1 MSTAPGQRV
10 PHVDEAVNFRDLA
23 LGIGDW
29 YNVTPS
35 VRVAIEGLALVVQD
49 QAARLERFDT
59 QFGGRQFRGP
69 PPGTPFFPGS
79 HHDQAH
85 SSEDMTMLIERVDRL
100 SNELATTK
108 AKLRAVE
115 TARGGAH
122 DEMASAAERA
132 CDFATAR
139 AETAAR
145 EASAAARECRAIEQ
159 TTTRAETA
167 AAEAVKA
174 RDTFSASLAVK
185 TESSESRVRAAAAKA
200 EVRCREAM
208 DDVKRVEC
216 LVRDIDIA
224 QLERDAGSIAQFTQ
238 AMGTIRELR
247 RAVFGDEP
255 GGLGMKKHGAPST
268 PFTPGGVSS
277 VGTASPG
284 MGRGG
289 FGDPASL
296 PLPTRLAEVEATTV
310 SLLAAIEE
318 LRIGDAS
325 SAAVETLGVGLQQLH
340 AAVGSSLKERPTV
353 SVVLGMIEEQVL
365 FSVNESRKAS
375 QLDEESVEQVAVAK
389 VDELQASHLVLARRA
404 TAAAEAAAA
413 NTRRVGVLED
423 VARGM
428 ERRQRRTE
436 RLVDDVRNA
445 WASVSADQE
454 TAIIRKIRGNSG
466 GTVLQTAGRKKY
478 EKAVEK
484 SLAPRDDTGGETDE
498 DENSS
503 GDDRVETMEPA
514 ADKMGRLF
522 GGT

>member
-1 MSTAPGQRV
+1 
-10 PHVDEAVNFRDLA
+10 
-23 LGIGDW
+23 
-29 YNVTPS
+29 
-35 VRVAIEGLALVVQD
+35 
-49 QAARLERFDT
+49 
-59 QFGGRQFRGP
+59 
-69 PPGTPFFPGS
+69 
-79 HHDQAH
+79 
-85 SSEDMTMLIERVDRL
+85 
-100 SNELATTK
+100 
-108 AKLRAVE
+108 
-115 TARGGAH
+115 
-122 DEMASAAERA
+122 
-132 CDFATAR
+132 
-139 AETAAR
+139 
-145 EASAAARECRAIEQ
+145 
-159 TTTRAETA
+159 
-167 AAEAVKA
+167 
-174 RDTFSASLAVK
+174 
-185 TESSESRVRAAAAKA
+185 
-200 EVRCREAM
+200 
-208 DDVKRVEC
+208 
-216 LVRDIDIA
+216 
-224 QLERDAGSIAQFTQ
+224 
-238 AMGTIRELR
+238 
-247 RAVFGDEP
+247 
-255 GGLGMKKHGAPST
+255 
-268 PFTPGGVSS
+268 
-277 VGTASPG
+277 
-284 MGRGG
+284 
-289 FGDPASL
+289 
-296 PLPTRLAEVEATTV
+296 V

-454 TAIIRKIRGNSG
+454 TAIIRKNRGNSG

>member
-1 MSTAPGQRV
+1 
-10 PHVDEAVNFRDLA
+10 
-23 LGIGDW
+23 
-29 YNVTPS
+29 
-35 VRVAIEGLALVVQD
+35 
-49 QAARLERFDT
+49 
-59 QFGGRQFRGP
+59 
-69 PPGTPFFPGS
+69 
-79 HHDQAH
+79 
-85 SSEDMTMLIERVDRL
+85 MTMLIERVDRL

-255 GGLGMKKHGAPST
+255 GDLGMKKHGAPA
-268 PFTPGGVSS
+268 PLVPERCLVGLGVSCWPES
-277 VGTASPG
+277 EGLT
-284 MGRGG
+284 
-289 FGDPASL
+289 
-296 PLPTRLAEVEATTV
+296 LADG
-310 SLLAAIEE
+310 LL
-318 LRIGDAS
+318 
-325 SAAVETLGVGLQQLH
+325 
-340 AAVGSSLKERPTV
+340 
-353 SVVLGMIEEQVL
+353 
-365 FSVNESRKAS
+365 
-375 QLDEESVEQVAVAK
+375 
-389 VDELQASHLVLARRA
+389 
-404 TAAAEAAAA
+404 
-413 NTRRVGVLED
+413 
-423 VARGM
+423 
-428 ERRQRRTE
+428 
-436 RLVDDVRNA
+436 
-445 WASVSADQE
+445 
-454 TAIIRKIRGNSG
+454 
-466 GTVLQTAGRKKY
+466 
-478 EKAVEK
+478 
-484 SLAPRDDTGGETDE
+484 
-498 DENSS
+498 
-503 GDDRVETMEPA
+503 
-514 ADKMGRLF
+514 
-522 GGT
+522 